1 MTSSPKTVRIAQVAY
16 YVGTA
21 LLGLWLAVGGLVAGN
36 HGLSIVGVLVV
47 VALVATRWFRARL
60 RP

>member
-1 MTSSPKTVRIAQVAY
+1 MTSSPKTVRVAQVAY